1 MHLQYIIHGFM
12 TFMGQPLKPRTSV
25 EYIMMSSFHMVPI
38 IQVMDDHDLLVL
50 KQLWRFGDPPV
61 SEPPI
66 YQHQERSKTEETKNR
81 WGS

>member
-1 MHLQYIIHGFM
+1 M

-66 YQHQERSKTEETKNR
+66 YQHQERSTKIFGD
-81 WGS
+81 GSRFVDTPVGFGE